1 MTKIR
6 TLAAG
11 LAAVAAVFAV
21 GAAAF
26 AAVTVFSDTSGHEHQ
41 AEIRL
46 ANSKGLFAGYGDG
59 TFRPDR
65 TLTNRQSEV
74 VLRRMLD
81 KYTDDDGNST
91 LTRAEAAVVLTRG
104 VCGLDG
110 DCGDPPPPPTSA
122 PEAPQER
129 PPVPQDTG
137 LWERFE
143 TEYEWD
149 DTPIVG
155 YTLSSTSGPF
165 SWDVAHVMIRC
176 FGDDPEI
183 SITTT
188 ELIFADDLIPVR
200 YRSGSATAVSAV
212 WPVWETD
219 SINGWIGFPSSAN
232 RGQFLRYIID
242 NPGPFLFEWT
252 DEYDDHP
259 TTFRW
264 DSTRGLD
271 AAAKELYGIC
281 GL

>member
-11 LAAVAAVFAV
+11 LAAAAAVFAV

-26 AAVTVFSDTSGHEHQ
+26 AAVTVFSDTSGHEHE

-110 DCGDPPPPPTSA
+110 DCGDPPPPTTAA

-137 LWERFE
+137 VWERFE
-143 TEYEWD
+143 ATYEWD

-155 YTLSSTSGPF
+155 YTLTSTSGPF
-165 SWDVAHVMIRC
+165 SWDVARVMIRC

-212 WPVWETD
+212 WPVWESD
-219 SINGWIGFPSSAN
+219 AISGWIGFPANAN

>member
-11 LAAVAAVFAV
+11 LVAAAAVFAAGAAAVAAAV
-21 GAAAF
+21 
-26 AAVTVFSDTSGHEHQ
+26 VFSDTSGHEHE

-46 ANSKGLFAGYGDG
+46 ANSKGLFAGYEDG

-74 VLRRMLD
+74 VLRRLLD

-110 DCGDPPPPPTSA
+110 DCDPPPPSTSA
-122 PEAPQER
+122 PETPQGR
-129 PPVPQDTG
+129 PPIPQDTG
-137 LWERFE
+137 EWERFE
-143 TEYEWD
+143 TTYEWD

-155 YTLSSTSGPF
+155 YVLPSTSGPY
-165 SWDVAHVMIRC
+165 SWDVAHVMLRC
-176 FGDDPEI
+176 FGNIPEI

-188 ELIFADDLIPVR
+188 ELIFADVQIPVR
-200 YRSGSATAVSAV
+200 YRAGSATAVSTT
-212 WPVWETD
+212 WQVWED
-219 SINGWIGFPSSAN
+219 DALDGWIGLPSNAN

-252 DEYDDHP
+252 DKYDDSP

-264 DSTRGLD
+264 NSTRGLD

>member
-11 LAAVAAVFAV
+11 LVVAAAVFAAGAAAVAAVV
-21 GAAAF
+21 
-26 AAVTVFSDTSGHEHQ
+26 VFSDTSGHEHE

-46 ANSKGLFAGYGDG
+46 ANSKGLFAGYEDG

-74 VLRRMLD
+74 VLRRLLD

-110 DCGDPPPPPTSA
+110 DCDPPPPPTSA
-122 PEAPQER
+122 PEAPQGR
-129 PPVPQDTG
+129 PPIPQDTG
-137 LWERFE
+137 EWERFE
-143 TEYEWD
+143 TTYEWD

-155 YTLSSTSGPF
+155 YRLTSTSGPY
-165 SWDVAHVMIRC
+165 SWDVAIVMLRC
-176 FGDDPEI
+176 FGNNPEI
-183 SITTT
+183 SVTTT
-188 ELIFADDLIPVR
+188 EYIAADGQIPIR
-200 YRSGSATAVSAV
+200 YRAGSATAVSTT
-212 WPVWETD
+212 WQVWEGD
-219 SINGWIGFPSSAN
+219 PLRGWVGLPSNAN

-252 DEYDDHP
+252 DRYDDSP

>member
-11 LAAVAAVFAV
+11 LVAAAAVFAAGAAAVAAVV
-21 GAAAF
+21 
-26 AAVTVFSDTSGHEHQ
+26 VFSDTSGHEHE

-46 ANSKGLFAGYGDG
+46 ANSKGLFAGYEDG

-74 VLRRMLD
+74 VLRRLLD

-110 DCGDPPPPPTSA
+110 DCDPPPPSTSA
-122 PEAPQER
+122 PEAPQGR
-129 PPVPQDTG
+129 PPIPQDTG
-137 LWERFE
+137 EWERFE
-143 TEYEWD
+143 TTYEWD

-155 YTLSSTSGPF
+155 YRLTSTSGPY
-165 SWDVAHVMIRC
+165 SWDVAIVMLRC
-176 FGDDPEI
+176 FGNNPEI
-183 SITTT
+183 SVTTT
-188 ELIFADDLIPVR
+188 EYIAADGQIPVR
-200 YRSGSATAVSAV
+200 YRAGSATAVSTT
-212 WPVWETD
+212 WQVWEGD
-219 SINGWIGFPSSAN
+219 PLRGWVGLPSNAN
-232 RGQFLRYIID
+232 RGQFLRHIID

-252 DEYDDHP
+252 DTYDDSP

>member
-11 LAAVAAVFAV
+11 LVAAAAVFAAGAAAVAAVA
-21 GAAAF
+21 
-26 AAVTVFSDTSGHEHQ
+26 VFSDTSGHEHE

-46 ANSKGLFAGYGDG
+46 ANSKGLFAGYEDG

-74 VLRRMLD
+74 VLRRLLD

-110 DCGDPPPPPTSA
+110 DCDPPPPSTSA
-122 PEAPQER
+122 PEAPQGR

-137 LWERFE
+137 EWERFE
-143 TEYEWD
+143 TAYEWD

-155 YTLSSTSGPF
+155 YRLSSTSGPY
-165 SWDVAHVMIRC
+165 SWDVAIVMLRC
-176 FGDDPEI
+176 FGNNPEI
-183 SITTT
+183 SVTTT
-188 ELIFADDLIPVR
+188 EYIAADGQIPVR
-200 YRSGSATAVSAV
+200 YRAGSATAVSTT
-212 WPVWETD
+212 WQVWEGD
-219 SINGWIGFPSSAN
+219 PLRGWVGLPSNAN

-252 DEYDDHP
+252 DRFDDSP

>member
-11 LAAVAAVFAV
+11 LVAAAAVFAAGAAAVAAVV
-21 GAAAF
+21 
-26 AAVTVFSDTSGHEHQ
+26 VFSDTSGHEHE

-46 ANSKGLFAGYGDG
+46 ANSKGLFAGYEDG
-59 TFRPDR
+59 TFRPDQ

-74 VLRRMLD
+74 VLRRLLD

-110 DCGDPPPPPTSA
+110 DCDPPPPPTSA
-122 PEAPQER
+122 PEAPQGR
-129 PPVPQDTG
+129 PPIPQDTG
-137 LWERFE
+137 EWERFE
-143 TEYEWD
+143 TTYEWD

-155 YTLSSTSGPF
+155 YVLPSTSGPY
-165 SWDVAHVMIRC
+165 SWDVANVMIRC
-176 FGDDPEI
+176 FGNDPEI
-183 SITTT
+183 SVTTT
-188 ELIFADDLIPVR
+188 EYIAADGQIPVR
-200 YRSGSATAVSAV
+200 YRAGSATAVSTTWRV
-212 WPVWETD
+212 WPID
-219 SINGWIGFPSSAN
+219 ALDGWIGLPSNAN

-242 NPGPFLFEWT
+242 NPGPFRFEWT
-252 DEYDDHP
+252 DKYDDSP